1 MIYNVVLVS
10 GVQQSDLVVR
20 IHISGASLVVQMVKN
35 LLAMQETQ
43 V

>member
-10 GVQQSDLVVR
+10 GVQQSDLVVHLR
-20 IHISGASLVVQMVKN
+20 ISGASLLAQMVKN